1 MLRKILPHAAIIL
14 SMMYFVFFCI
24 DRVNSAMAFIN
35 NDITKWLLVI
45 LGVISIYDAVL
56 LIVGDQKRVER
67 KEGRA
72 QPEDRADRARNAAPA
87 RRTAVRTNYA
97 ADYASDRRSASS
109 AAPVRRSQIA
119 SRYDSDDDYDSDRSS
134 NYERRNRDYR
144 QYR

>member
-14 SMMYFVFFCI
+14 SIMYFVFFCI

-56 LIVGDQKRVER
+56 LIVGDQKRAER
-67 KEGRA
+67 KVDRA
-72 QPEDRADRARNAAPA
+72 QPEDRSAHAQNAAPA

-97 ADYASDRRSASS
+97 ADYASERRSASS
-109 AAPVRRSQIA
+109 AAPVRRSQSA
-119 SRYDSDDDYDSDRSS
+119 SRYDSDYGYDRGS
-134 NYERRNRDYR
+134 NYERRDRDYR

>member
-56 LIVGDQKRVER
+56 LIVGDQKRAER

-72 QPEDRADRARNAAPA
+72 QPEDRSARAQNAAPA
-87 RRTAVRTNYA
+87 RRTVARTNYA
-97 ADYASDRRSASS
+97 ADYASERRSASS
-109 AAPVRRSQIA
+109 AAPVRRSQSA
-119 SRYDSDDDYDSDRSS
+119 SRYDSDYGYDRGS
-134 NYERRNRDYR
+134 NYERRDRDYR

>member
-1 MLRKILPHAAIIL
+1 KILPHAAIIL

-56 LIVGDQKRVER
+56 LIVGDQKRAER

-72 QPEDRADRARNAAPA
+72 QPEDRSARAQNAAPA
-87 RRTAVRTNYA
+87 RRTAVRTS
-97 ADYASDRRSASS
+97 YASERRSASS
-109 AAPVRRSQIA
+109 AAPVRRSQSA
-119 SRYDSDDDYDSDRSS
+119 LRYDPDYDYDRSS
-134 NYERRNRDYR
+134 NYERRDRDYR

>member
-1 MLRKILPHAAIIL
+1 MLRKILPHVAIIL

-56 LIVGDQKRVER
+56 LIVEDQKRDER
-67 KEGRA
+67 QEGRVQA
-72 QPEDRADRARNAAPA
+72 DDRTDRAQDAAPA
-87 RRTAVRTNYA
+87 RRSAARTNYVPE
-97 ADYASDRRSASS
+97 RRSASS
-109 AAPVRRSQIA
+109 AAPVRRSQSA
-119 SRYDSDDDYDSDRSS
+119 SRYDSDYDCGS
-134 NYERRNRDYR
+134 NHERRERDYR

>member
-14 SMMYFVFFCI
+14 SIMYFVFFCI

-56 LIVGDQKRVER
+56 LIVGDQKRAER
-67 KEGRA
+67 KVDRV
-72 QPEDRADRARNAAPA
+72 QPEDRFDHAQTAAPA
-87 RRTAVRTNYA
+87 RRTVARTSNETGYA
-97 ADYASDRRSASS
+97 PNRRSASS
-109 AAPVRRSQIA
+109 AAPVRRSQSA
-119 SRYDSDDDYDSDRSS
+119 SRYDSDYGYDRGS
-134 NYERRNRDYR
+134 NYERRDRDYR

>member
-1 MLRKILPHAAIIL
+1 MLRKILPHVAIIP

-56 LIVGDQKRVER
+56 LIVEDQKRAER
-67 KEGRA
+67 KVDRV
-72 QPEDRADRARNAAPA
+72 QPEDRFDRAQTAAPA

-97 ADYASDRRSASS
+97 ADYTSERRSASS
-109 AAPVRRSQIA
+109 AAPVRRSQSA
-119 SRYDSDDDYDSDRSS
+119 SRYDSDYDYDRGS
-134 NYERRNRDYR
+134 NYERRDYR

>member
-35 NDITKWLLVI
+35 NDITKGLLVI

-56 LIVGDQKRVER
+56 LIVEDQKRAER
-67 KEGRA
+67 KVDRV
-72 QPEDRADRARNAAPA
+72 QPEDRFDRAQTAAPA
-87 RRTAVRTNYA
+87 RRTVARTSNETGYA
-97 ADYASDRRSASS
+97 PNRRPASG
-109 AAPVRRSQIA
+109 AAPVRMPQST
-119 SRYDSDDDYDSDRSS
+119 SRYDSDYDYDRGS
-134 NYERRNRDYR
+134 NYKGRGRDYR

>member
-1 MLRKILPHAAIIL
+1 
-14 SMMYFVFFCI
+14 MMYFVFFCI

-56 LIVGDQKRVER
+56 LIVEDQKRAER
-67 KEGRA
+67 KVDRV
-72 QPEDRADRARNAAPA
+72 QPEDRFDRAQTAAPA

-97 ADYASDRRSASS
+97 ADYASERRSASG
-109 AAPVRRSQIA
+109 AAPVRMPQST
-119 SRYDSDDDYDSDRSS
+119 SRYDSDYDYDRGS
-134 NYERRNRDYR
+134 NYERRDYR

>member
-56 LIVGDQKRVER
+56 LIVEDQKRAER
-67 KEGRA
+67 KVDRV
-72 QPEDRADRARNAAPA
+72 QPEDRFDRAQTAAPA

-97 ADYASDRRSASS
+97 ADYTSERRSASS
-109 AAPVRRSQIA
+109 AAPVRRSQSA
-119 SRYDSDDDYDSDRSS
+119 SRYDSDYDYDRGS
-134 NYERRNRDYR
+134 NYERRDRDYR

>member
-14 SMMYFVFFCI
+14 SIMYFVFFCI

-56 LIVGDQKRVER
+56 LIVEDQKRAER
-67 KEGRA
+67 KVDRA
-72 QPEDRADRARNAAPA
+72 QPEDRFDRAQTAAPA

-97 ADYASDRRSASS
+97 ADYASERRSASS
-109 AAPVRRSQIA
+109 AAPVRRSQSA
-119 SRYDSDDDYDSDRSS
+119 SRYDSDYDYDRSS
-134 NYERRNRDYR
+134 NYEGRDYR

>member
-35 NDITKWLLVI
+35 NNITKWLLVI
-45 LGVISIYDAVL
+45 LGVISIYNAVL
-56 LIVGDQKRVER
+56 LIVEDQKRAER

-72 QPEDRADRARNAAPA
+72 QSEDRTDRAQNAAPA
-87 RRTAVRTNYA
+87 RRTAARTNYA
-97 ADYASDRRSASS
+97 AGYAPERRSASS
-109 AAPVRRSQIA
+109 AAPVRRSQSA
-119 SRYDSDDDYDSDRSS
+119 PRYDSDYDYDRGS
-134 NYERRNRDYR
+134 NYERRDRDYR